1 MMKKP
6 YGGGWP
12 SRQRVQQMRRAMSR
26 GIAGEIQGA
35 GLAAPA
41 SYPAMNVWMNDEG
54 AVLTAEL
61 PGCNPANIDITVVGD
76 TLTVKGSRTEEVL
89 PEGAVYHRR
98 ERTCGSFS
106 RGFTL
111 PFEIEASRVDAAFEQ
126 GILRITV
133 PRAEADKPR
142 KIQVTRG

>member
-1 MMKKP
+1 MIMQP

-26 GIAGEIQGA
+26 GIADEIQGA

-61 PGCNPANIDITVVGD
+61 PGCNPVNIDITVVGD

>member
-1 MMKKP
+1 MVMQP

-12 SRQRVQQMRRAMSR
+12 SRQSMQRMRRAMSR
-26 GIAGEIQGA
+26 RVADETQEA
-35 GLAAPA
+35 DLAAPA

-54 AVLTAEL
+54 VVVTAEL
-61 PGCNPANIDITVVGD
+61 PGCSPDNIDITVVGD
-76 TLTVKGSRTEEVL
+76 TLTVKGKRTEEEL

-98 ERTCGSFS
+98 ERSCGSFS

-111 PFEIEASRVDAAFEQ
+111 PFEVEASGVDATFEQ
-126 GILRITV
+126 GVLRITL

-142 KIQVTRG
+142 RIQVTRG

>member
-1 MMKKP
+1 MAMQP

-12 SRQRVQQMRRAMSR
+12 SRQTVQRVRRPINRRRAR
-26 GIAGEIQGA
+26 ATQEA

-41 SYPAMNVWMNDEG
+41 SYPAMNVWMNDDG
-54 AVLTAEL
+54 VVVTAEL
-61 PGCNPANIDITVVGD
+61 PGCSPDNIDITVVGD
-76 TLTVKGSRTEEVL
+76 TLTVKGSRTEEEL

-98 ERTCGSFS
+98 ERACGSFS

-111 PFEIEASRVDAAFEQ
+111 PFEVETSGVDATFEQ
-126 GILRITV
+126 GVLRLTL

-142 KIQVTRG
+142 RIQVTRG